1 MEKEEE
7 YKGED
12 QVHQTVGSDQ
22 KGRQIRRR
30 RPRYFGGQNST
41 FLYSLFSRREMA
53 FRLTQGLLIILFCII
68 TPTVDQVYSLIR
80 YVSHLFKKS
89 RIVQASD
96 LLMVWRLL
104 SGPQPDMQI
113 LSGETFTFELFSFKT
128 LLPALPFP
136 FLHVVNGSL
145 KSQSPQ
151 IQRMYHEVSIS

>member
-1 MEKEEE
+1 
-7 YKGED
+7 
-12 QVHQTVGSDQ
+12 
-22 KGRQIRRR
+22 
-30 RPRYFGGQNST
+30 
-41 FLYSLFSRREMA
+41 MA

-68 TPTVDQVYSLIR
+68 TPTVDQVFSLIR
-80 YVSHLFKKS
+80 YVSHIFKKS

-113 LSGETFTFELFSFKT
+113 LSGDTSKFELFSFKT